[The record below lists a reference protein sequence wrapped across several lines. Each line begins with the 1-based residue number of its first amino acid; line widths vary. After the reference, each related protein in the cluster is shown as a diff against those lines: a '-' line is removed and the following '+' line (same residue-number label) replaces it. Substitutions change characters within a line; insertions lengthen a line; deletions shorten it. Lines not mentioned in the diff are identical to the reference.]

1 MDQFPSNS
9 KKSRVPDEAKNIEK
23 ITSAETRS
31 PRKRG
36 LGRQFKDAFV
46 NGNPR
51 DTMDSVVLDVI
62 IPGTRD
68 ILFDAFEAGLQ
79 RMIYGESSR
88 RRRGGI
94 IPTGYGNQPPRIDY
108 GSLSRG
114 PVGSRSSPSQDR
126 TLSRRSRERQEFD
139 ELIIPSRQEAEE
151 VIDQMFEI
159 LSRYGTVSVADLYA
173 LTGVRS
179 SHTDMKWGWSD
190 LRGTKPIRLRNGG
203 FLLDLPEP
211 EPLG

>member
-9 KKSRVPDEAKNIEK
+9 KRARAQDESKNIEK
-23 ITSAETRS
+23 VTSAETRS

-36 LGRQFKDAFV
+36 LGRQFKDAFIG
-46 NGNPR
+46 GNPR
-51 DTMDSVVLDVI
+51 DTVDYVVIDVI
-62 IPGTRD
+62 IPATRD
-68 ILFDAFEAGLQ
+68 VLFDAFEAGIQ
-79 RMIYGESSR
+79 RMIYGESIR

-94 IPTGYGNQPPRIDY
+94 PNSYGDRPPRIDY
-108 GSLSRG
+108 GSISRG
-114 PVGSRSSPSQDR
+114 PAGSRSSPSQDR
-126 TLSRRSRERQEFD
+126 ILSRKSRERQEFD

-179 SHTDMKWGWSD
+179 SHTDMKWGWGE
-190 LRGTKPIRLRNGG
+190 LRGAKPIRLRNGG